1 MDSRLSELLLCV
13 ATMLSISWESGSE
26 SCPWKGPFAGSL
38 LINRHSEQSSD
49 VSDAWAEGSTGEIFI
64 LSRAKKG
71 AGCDKGGGVRLR
83 K

>member
-38 LINRHSEQSSD
+38 LINRHSERCSD
-49 VSDAWAEGSTGEIFI
+49 VSDAWAEGSMGEII
-64 LSRAKKG
+64 IISRAKKG
-71 AGCDKGGGVRLR
+71 AGCDEGGGVRLR